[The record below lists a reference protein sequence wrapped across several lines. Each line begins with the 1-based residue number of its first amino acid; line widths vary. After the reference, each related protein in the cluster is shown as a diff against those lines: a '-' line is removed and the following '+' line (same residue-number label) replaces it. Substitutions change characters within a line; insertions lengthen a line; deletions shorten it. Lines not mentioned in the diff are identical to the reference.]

1 MKLRVATFLV
11 LAGLIAFMPKSAR
24 ANSIP
29 YDFGGCT
36 DSLQCLGDVGT
47 TATFTSNL
55 LKITATAFS
64 SDSDHLFIKKGT
76 GDERGLGMTGTTTD
90 EIQPGEFIQLDVSS
104 LATAGFTSGSLI
116 LGSVQPGEGY
126 KICVSNVAGII
137 SMNCIV
143 GHLDVTPVNVNF
155 KGYKYIDVTAS
166 TGDVLL
172 AKGFIATPEPS
183 SLMLLGSGLLVLVGL
198 TLKKG
203 AA

>member
-1 MKLRVATFLV
+1 MKLRVATILV
-11 LAGLIAFMPKSAR
+11 LAGLIALIPKSAR
-24 ANSIP
+24 ANGIA

-36 DSLQCLGDVGT
+36 DSSLCSGDVGT
-47 TATFTSNL
+47 TADFTSNL

-64 SDSDHLFIKKGT
+64 SDGDHLFIKTGT

-104 LATAGFTSGSLI
+104 LAAAGFTSGSLK

-137 SMNCIV
+137 STNCIT
-143 GHLDVTPVNVNF
+143 GHLDLTSVNVNF
-155 KGYKYIDVTAS
+155 KGYKYIDVTAT

-172 AKGFIATPEPS
+172 AKGFIPIPEPP
-183 SLMLLGSGLLVLVGL
+183 SLMLLSSGLLALVGFA
-198 TLKKG
+198 LKK
-203 AA
+203 AIA